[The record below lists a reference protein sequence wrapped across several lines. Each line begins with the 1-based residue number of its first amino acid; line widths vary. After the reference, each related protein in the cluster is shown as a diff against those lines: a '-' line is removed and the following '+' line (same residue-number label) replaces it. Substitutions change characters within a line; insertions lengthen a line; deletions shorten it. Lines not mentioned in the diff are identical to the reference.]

1 MAADDYAI
9 VVGITKYPGLGVSPD
24 DPADLKGSERDALE
38 VANWL
43 KAKDGGDLPDDPHH
57 VNLICTSDF
66 QGEPTATK
74 GEPQQQR
81 LRDAFD
87 ALVQAGKEKPR
98 ASRDDPML
106 GRRLYIYMSGHR
118 FSPSRLSWSPLCR
131 ECDSR
136 QRLAFLCLG
145 LAGVVP
151 RQLLLQRVR
160 SLDGLL
166 HGP

>member
-1 MAADDYAI
+1 VQEVRPPLGSQLTSGRRVDHDVSHSPRVDAGRLLGRPQYQPHGNGQADCPGGLFVAEKLSNENSAAMAADDYAI

-66 QGEPTATK
+66 QSEPTATQ

-81 LRDAFD
+81 LRDAFH
-87 ALVQAGKEKPR
+87 ALVEAGKGK
-98 ASRDDPML
+98 
-106 GRRLYIYMSGHR
+106 
-118 FSPSRLSWSPLCR
+118 
-131 ECDSR
+131 
-136 QRLAFLCLG
+136 
-145 LAGVVP
+145 
-151 RQLLLQRVR
+151 
-160 SLDGLL
+160 
-166 HGP
+166 